1 MAISELKQL
10 HPYLFKRVQLKGIL
24 FTLLGLSSMFS
35 HQIDA
40 FFHSERNN
48 VVGVSVYYTGAIFLI
63 LGLGILYSLYSAPNR
78 YKLARK
84 FLYGCLVYALFWE
97 FVLLMLAF
105 TKHISTVSIFIL
117 WGYLTYNLLLISKD
131 SAWEG
136 AEIIKEIQEN
146 PNGAI

>member
-24 FTLLGLSSMFS
+24 FTLLGLSSIFA
-35 HQIDA
+35 HQLDT
-40 FFHSERNN
+40 FFHAERNN
-48 VVGVSVYYTGAIFLI
+48 VVGVSVYFTGGIFLF

-84 FLYGCLVYALFWE
+84 FLYGCLIYALFWE

-105 TKHISTVSIFIL
+105 AKHISTVSIFIL

-136 AEIIKEIQEN
+136 AEIIKEIQDEG
-146 PNGAI
+146 NGTI